1 MPPTPTNVDDIV
13 RSAVSDLV
21 RKIAPAIVRQVAAY
35 AAEELERQLA
45 VNGTKPARVTVRRPR
60 RSPREEITK
69 WVADRSARRVP
80 TFVIELTGGLDTKKR
95 IIAKY
100 GENAA
105 FEKGSPRRQPR
116 RLPKRPRGPR
126 QPQAVPHAS
135 SGQSHRR
142 FGRRLRCRQPA
153 LEARVTCVPPRWLGS
168 RRLLAFLEAGR
179 RGARSKF
186 GRQPQPPA
194 Y

>member
-1 MPPTPTNVDDIV
+1 MPPTPTNIDDIV
-13 RSAVSDLV
+13 RTAVSDLV
-21 RKIAPAIVRQVAAY
+21 RKIAPAVVRQVAAY

-45 VNGTKPARVTVRRPR
+45 INGTKSARAVVRRPR

-105 FEKGSPRRQPR
+105 FERGKP
-116 RLPKRPRGPR
+116 LPPTK
-126 QPQAVPHAS
+126 AVPQNAARTS
-135 SGQSHRR
+135 
-142 FGRRLRCRQPA
+142 PA
-153 LEARVTCVPPRWLGS
+153 ARDAARVVRAKPAALRK
-168 RRLLAFLEAGR
+168 AAG
-179 RGARSKF
+179 K
-186 GRQPQPPA
+186 
-194 Y
+194 